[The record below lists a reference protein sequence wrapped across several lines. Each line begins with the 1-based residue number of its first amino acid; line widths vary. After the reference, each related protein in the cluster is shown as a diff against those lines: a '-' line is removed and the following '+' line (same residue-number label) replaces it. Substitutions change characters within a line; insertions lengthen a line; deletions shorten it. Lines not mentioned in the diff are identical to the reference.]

1 MTCQIS
7 QITKLSDLRITNQ
20 ELELNKQLKDSEM
33 NQDEEPLLSDFLEE
47 LKTYKEG
54 AFLDKTISIFYND
67 WSLNPDYED
76 DYSER
81 VDILTIK
88 LKDIEPKEY
97 KVYTVMWW
105 DQSIYVS
112 NFVEICVKKKNRDIP
127 KINEIYRHFKGNCY
141 KIIAVGHHSETKE
154 KMVIYYDLSCKNSSV
169 KDPCIRPLDMFMS
182 EVDHE
187 KYPDVKQKYRFE
199 RV

>member
-1 MTCQIS
+1 
-7 QITKLSDLRITNQ
+7 
-20 ELELNKQLKDSEM
+20 M
-33 NQDEEPLLSDFLEE
+33 NEENPLLSDFLEE

-88 LKDIEPKEY
+88 LKDIKPEEFKA
-97 KVYTVMWW
+97 YTVMWW
-105 DQSIYVS
+105 DQSRYVS
-112 NFVEICVKKKNRDIP
+112 DFVEICVKKKNRDIP

-199 RV
+199 RLE